1 MSEIT
6 PKKLNEII
14 KKTGLKK
21 SKVAEIL
28 DISQSYLSIVL
39 HDRSIISKKM
49 QRKINDNLL
58 KYV

>member
-28 DISQSYLSIVL
+28 DISKSYLSIVL